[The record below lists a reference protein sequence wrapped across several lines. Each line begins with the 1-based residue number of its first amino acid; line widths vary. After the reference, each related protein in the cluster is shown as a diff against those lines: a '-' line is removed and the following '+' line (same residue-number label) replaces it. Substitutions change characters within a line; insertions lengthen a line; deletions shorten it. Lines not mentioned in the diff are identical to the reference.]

1 MKNNLKKAKNGFTL
15 FELLAVITVLALI
28 AGISIITIRF
38 LMKDVEDKLD
48 DTSKNLILSS
58 AYDYALEYRGTEGW
72 NEERKDD
79 EIKFC
84 VSLNSLVDNGYFA
97 DNEDKFNK
105 IRELYAVKF
114 LIKNGVYNYEFVE
127 LAELED
133 NDICKYSIRNSTTS
147 SNEIETKITEND
159 KDIGTF
165 IYKIDSLSNNKYK
178 ISQDLNL
185 KLKEEITTKIYVNM
199 LLDVS
204 TSMGSKAYETAKKA
218 ITDFSQGLA
227 GNTKIESNMSLI
239 VFGRQ
244 PQIMR
249 DFSTEIFSDSDF
261 PALDGAGTN
270 TIGAIDLVTSFY
282 YNEKLSEDDI
292 VYTVLL
298 TDGMPLNYTYLV
310 RKDSLTCLGYNFD
323 INEKYMYPYDT
334 KKAILKCLNA
344 TGNSDFTTNNN
355 LHIEYY
361 TNLYDAIKKCNNYNA
376 SSNGNGC
383 KNENDDYKAKMIRYN
398 YTNLKGQLN
407 EAEENKET
415 EKIAN
420 LNNQINTLLKNSWS
434 KLKSSS
440 SMLKDKGSNLFV
452 INYKNDSDFFEKNGK
467 EIASKNCDTSDK
479 SCYYFADESGISTV
493 FSNLT
498 SQIITL
504 SEATGARIT
513 IKSNSKDGNNF
524 VKIYDNND
532 NLVDNIQREVS
543 IDDNGEIN
551 FSNDYNIEISD
562 YLFDKI
568 KCDKENDVCKSDE
581 DIQLFEIKLELQY
594 PGKGYQEVEIEQP
607 KFKLELT
614 KIDTLN

>member
-1 MKNNLKKAKNGFTL
+1 MKKNLKKAKNGFTL
-15 FELLAVITVLALI
+15 FELLAVITVLTLI

-178 ISQDLNL
+178 INQDLNL

-204 TSMGSKAYETAKKA
+204 DSMGETAYNNAKNA
-218 ITDFSQGLA
+218 IMTSSGKLSSNSNVEA
-227 GNTKIESNMSLI
+227 NMSLI

-249 DFSTEIFSDSDF
+249 DFSTKKFDDADF
-261 PALDGAGTN
+261 PSEDNGKGTN

-282 YNEKLSEDDI
+282 HNEKLFENDI

-298 TDGMPLNYTYLV
+298 TDGMPLNYTYLE
-310 RKDSLTCLGYNFD
+310 KDSSCLGYNFKLKENTEE
-323 INEKYMYPYDT
+323 NETYMYNYTSVSRGDV
-334 KKAILKCLNA
+334 ISCLN
-344 TGNSDFTTNNN
+344 NENNN
-355 LHIEYY
+355 FTEDAGKDDYYDHLYGAIIECS
-361 TNLYDAIKKCNNYNA
+361 DYNA
-376 SSNGNGC
+376 TQNKCKKDSNG
-383 KNENDDYKAKMIRYN
+383 YAARMIRYN
-398 YTNLKGQLN
+398 YTGSSGKIRSKILEDSWEKLISSS
-407 EAEENKET
+407 ET
-415 EKIAN
+415 
-420 LNNQINTLLKNSWS
+420 
-434 KLKSSS
+434 LKS
-440 SMLKDKGSNLFV
+440 KGSNLFV
-452 INYKNDSDFFEKNGK
+452 INYKTKTEKNSK
-467 EIASKNCDTSDK
+467 IIASKNCDTSDK

-493 FSNLT
+493 FENLT

-513 IKSNSKDGNNF
+513 IKSNSEDGNNF

-543 IDDNGEIN
+543 IDDNGEVN
-551 FSNDYNIEISD
+551 FSNDYNVEISD